1 LKAARKA
8 SFLLQGKSFELSS
21 AVIRIPA
28 TKEQYERKLLGFLKR
43 TNMSTHLLVQFT
55 KDNPS
60 VVEMRWLNQVN

>member
-8 SFLLQGKSFELSS
+8 SFLLQGKSLELLSS

-43 TNMSTHLLVQFT
+43 KTCQHIYLCSLPKTTVRL
-55 KDNPS
+55 
-60 VVEMRWLNQVN
+60 